1 MTAIQWTDVTDNIFV
16 VRGDDDKQDG
26 WYCFKV
32 SPGCKNCYAEGL
44 NQSTYFK
51 GNKMKYSFPAT
62 GKNFPAMTMKEDVV
76 SGWARQRKPQK
87 HFVNSMTD
95 TFGEFIPEQWIYV
108 MLDGMIAAPM
118 QTFQVLT
125 KRAERMRDIVNSYC
139 DDRGIDALPSNIW
152 LGVSA
157 ENQEWFDKRVQFLVE
172 ANASVR
178 FLSLEPLLGSIDI
191 KGIVPSH
198 LSKLSPDLFVQWM
211 IIGGESG
218 PDARPMDEGWV
229 DAILDQCE
237 DGGIAAFV
245 KQMGSVWA
253 KENKAKH
260 KKGGDINE
268 WDENLR
274 VREFPF

>member
-16 VRGDDDKQDG
+16 VRGDDGKQDG

-51 GNKMKYSFPAT
+51 GNKMKYTIPSGKEFP
-62 GKNFPAMTMKEDVV
+62 TMMMKDEVV
-76 SGWARQRKPQK
+76 DNWARQRKPQK

-95 TFGEFIPEQWIYV
+95 TFGEFIPDQWIYT
-108 MLDGMIAAPM
+108 MFDGMIAAPL

-125 KRAERMRDIVNSYC
+125 KRAERMCDTVNKYC
-139 DDRGIDALPSNIW
+139 SDRGIDALPSNIW

-157 ENQEWFDKRVQFLVE
+157 ENQEWFDKRVPFLVE

-178 FLSLEPLLGSIDI
+178 FLSLEPLLGPVDI
-191 KGIVPSH
+191 KGITPSH
-198 LSKLSPDLFVQWM
+198 LSKLSPDLFVQWV

-218 PDARPMDEGWV
+218 SDARPMDESWV
-229 DAILDQCE
+229 DAILEQCYAF
-237 DGGIAAFV
+237 GISAFV

-253 KENKAKH
+253 KEHKTKH

-268 WDENLR
+268 WCSELR
-274 VREFPF
+274 VREFPL